1 MKSKFLAFP
10 IIGILLLLTL
20 TTPVQYYSSELTT
33 RATTS
38 SSSTRTDF
46 IRNNTITFA
55 ADKGYATVIKT
66 PTLEEYFDEYGR
78 AVTLPAGYSKIKKEL
93 GLITYL
99 DESGAPVVINNGY
112 DSIHRTY
119 TEDGQAD
126 TDTYYIGETQV
137 ERKGGYWGYR
147 RVYEDGKVAEIQYL
161 DQDGELVLNSSG
173 YAVIKRS
180 YTETGR
186 TDMYFGINGEPVG
199 GTLGQYGVYKE
210 LDDEGRTI
218 QTTYL
223 DAQGHPLNTTRG
235 YATIKTSYEKGLTR
249 QYYDAEGKPVTV
261 GSSQYGTQRVNGQ
274 KIYLDED
281 GEPVFRLDNFLHRHL
296 VLVAVFG
303 LVLSFVAVM
312 LRGRGRTG
320 FIVLYIAFIAFMTLY
335 YRDARDSRGQFE
347 LFWSYRQ
354 FFSSIPLRGEI
365 LKNIWLF
372 VPLGAALVRVRN
384 GWLWAIGL
392 SVVIEI
398 VQYVTG
404 LGLAEFDDVISNGLG
419 AAVGFG
425 FGYVLEP
432 VVKRFKRT
440 RKKRTDEGTMRE
452 MRERNR
458 V

>member
-1 MKSKFLAFP
+1 MVKIFTLSS
-10 IIGILLLLTL
+10 ILLLLFLTL

-33 RATTS
+33 QTTTTTA
-38 SSSTRTDF
+38 STHTDY

-55 ADKGYATVIKT
+55 ADKGYATVIKSDS
-66 PTLEEYFDEYGR
+66 LEEYFDEKGKP
-78 AVTLPAGYSKIKKEL
+78 VMLPAGYSKVQKSP

-99 DESGAPVVINNGY
+99 DDSGAPVVINNGY

-119 TEDGQAD
+119 TEDGLAD

-147 RVYEDGKVAEIQYL
+147 RVYQNGTVTEIQYL
-161 DQDGELVLNSSG
+161 DIEGSLTLNSSG

-180 YTETGR
+180 YTDTGR
-186 TDMYFGINGEPVG
+186 TDMYFGTDGEPVAAS
-199 GTLGQYGVYKE
+199 LGQYGVYKE
-210 LDDEGRTI
+210 FDGEERTI

-223 DAQGHPLNTTRG
+223 DAQGHPLNTTRE
-235 YATIKTSYEKGLTR
+235 YATIRTSYEYGVTR

-261 GSSQYGTQRVNGQ
+261 GSYQYGTQRINGQ

-281 GEPVFRLDNFLHRHL
+281 GEPIMRLDNFLHRHL

-303 LVLSFVAVM
+303 VLLSIVAVM
-312 LRGRGRTG
+312 LKGRARIA
-320 FIVLYIAFIAFMTLY
+320 FLVLYIVFIFLMTLY
-335 YRDARDSRGQFE
+335 YREARDQRGQFE

-354 FFSSIPLRGEI
+354 FFSSISLRGEI

-372 VPLGAALVRVRN
+372 VPLGAAASGWKS
-384 GWLWAIGL
+384 GWLWAVGL

-404 LGLAEFDDVISNGLG
+404 LGLCEFDDVISNGLG

-425 FGYVLEP
+425 FGFALEP
-432 VVKRFKRT
+432 LVM
-440 RKKRTDEGTMRE
+440 GL
-452 MRERNR
+452 RNR
-458 V
+458 MCPSDN